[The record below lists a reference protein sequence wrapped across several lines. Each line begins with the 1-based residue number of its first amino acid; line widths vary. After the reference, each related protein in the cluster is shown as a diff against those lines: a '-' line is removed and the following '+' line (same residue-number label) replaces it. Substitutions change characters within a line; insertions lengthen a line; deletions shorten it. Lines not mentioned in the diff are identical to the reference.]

1 MTTPTKTLRIIQST
15 VLTTKWIATN
25 TNTNIAIMEETV
37 AMEEMDEMDATEET
51 EETDAS
57 SM

>member
-15 VLTTKWIATN
+15 VLTTKWIA